1 MVHKHH
7 AKKGPKAMTNIPAT
21 TETALNSTAFAMLV
35 PLGIPQEEVQAGV
48 QALINRISKKCGI
61 EHEAFD
67 RMLSMKEAAQRLNR
81 STKTIHSLVV
91 RGKLKAVH
99 CGAGAK
105 RASGIS
111 ERSIAAFLS
120 GKEVAA

>member
-1 MVHKHH
+1 
-7 AKKGPKAMTNIPAT
+7 MTNIPAT
-21 TETALNSTAFAMLV
+21 TVSALTSTAFAMLV

-48 QALINRISKKCGI
+48 QALFNRVSKNNEI
-61 EHEAFD
+61 VREAVD
-67 RMLSMKEAAQRLNR
+67 RMLTMKEAAQRLNR
-81 STKTIHSLVV
+81 STKTIHSLVM
-91 RGKLKAVH
+91 RGKLKAIH

-111 ERSIAAFLS
+111 EKSIAAFLS